1 MDNFAPMMP
10 PADLEDALITLWR
23 LVWLRWLLL
32 AGALA
37 AVVAVPPLLGI
48 PLPTAPLLLVI
59 GVLGVFNAG
68 VMRRLRRAE
77 VQSHAALAL
86 QVSVDL
92 VALGVLLFL
101 SGGAAN
107 PLVSLL
113 LLPVASAALILSW
126 PWAAGIAAAAITL
139 YSLLA
144 VWFVPLQIADVERA
158 TRLHLA
164 GMWLTFVVSVV
175 LIAWLIVR
183 MTASIRA
190 RDAALARAREQA
202 LRDERVVALGA
213 LAAGAAHELGTPLA
227 TIAVI
232 AGELERESELSA
244 AAREDLQ
251 LLRQQVAACKEIVTR
266 LASRAGVDRA
276 QGAQAQPADRWLD
289 ALLAR
294 WRATR
299 PGAACFLACLP
310 VAAAPRIVVDET
322 LEQGVVNLLNNAAN
336 SDGDEI
342 EVLLDWNAVQL
353 TIDVLDR
360 GPGFPAQVLM
370 QAGSGP
376 LPSAT
381 GGAGI
386 GLLLTQAAIG
396 RLGGRLLL
404 TNRTTGGGSARI
416 ELPLAGI
423 LAEQKP

>member
-1 MDNFAPMMP
+1 MMP
-10 PADLEDALITLWR
+10 AADPEDALTTLWR

-32 AGALA
+32 AGSLA
-37 AVVAVPPLLGI
+37 AVAAAPFLLDI
-48 PLPTAPLLLVI
+48 PLPTLPLLLVI
-59 GVLGVFNAG
+59 GVLAVFNAG

-77 VQSHAALAL
+77 AQSHSALAL

-92 VALGVLLFL
+92 VALGVMLFL

-126 PWAAGIAAAAITL
+126 PWAAGVAAAAIAL

-144 VWFVPLQIADVERA
+144 VWFVPLQIADAERA

-175 LIAWLIVR
+175 LVAWMIVR

-232 AGELERESELSA
+232 AGEVEREKDLPPA
-244 AAREDLQ
+244 VREDIQ

-266 LASRAGVDRA
+266 LASRAGADRA

-299 PGAACFLACLP
+299 PGAACFLERLP
-310 VAAAPRIVVDET
+310 VVAAPRIVVDET

-336 SDGDEI
+336 SDDGEI
-342 EVLLDWNAVQL
+342 EVLLDWNAAQL
-353 TIDVLDR
+353 TIEVLDR
-360 GPGFPAQVLM
+360 GPGFPAQVLA

-404 TNRTTGGGSARI
+404 TNRKTGGGSARI

>member
-1 MDNFAPMMP
+1 MMP
-10 PADLEDALITLWR
+10 AADTEDALPTLWR

-32 AGALA
+32 AGSLA
-37 AVVAVPPLLGI
+37 AVLAVPALLGI
-48 PLPTAPLLLVI
+48 PLPTVPLLLAI
-59 GVLGVFNAG
+59 GVLAAFNAG
-68 VMRRLRRAE
+68 VMRRLRTNQA
-77 VQSHAALAL
+77 QSQSALAL

-126 PWAAGIAAAAITL
+126 PWAAGIAAAAISL

-144 VWFVPLQIADVERA
+144 VWFVPLHIADAERA

-175 LIAWLIVR
+175 LVAWLIVR

-190 RDAALARAREQA
+190 RDAALAHAREQA

-232 AGELERESELSA
+232 AGELGQDKDLSP
-244 AAREDLQ
+244 AARDDLQ

-266 LASRAGVDRA
+266 LASRAGADRA
-276 QGAQAQPADRWLD
+276 QGAQAEPADRWLN
-289 ALLAR
+289 ALLAG

-299 PGAACFLACLP
+299 PGVACFLKSLP
-310 VAAAPRIVVDET
+310 ASATPRIVVDET

-336 SDGDEI
+336 SDDGEI
-342 EVLLDWNAVQL
+342 EAVLDWNAERL
-353 TIDVLDR
+353 TIDILDR
-360 GPGFPAQVLM
+360 GAGFPPQVLA
-370 QAGSGP
+370 QAGTAP

-386 GLLLTQAAIG
+386 GLLLTRAAIG

-404 TNRTTGGGSARI
+404 TNRTAGGGSARI

-423 LAEQKP
+423 LAERKSA

>member
-1 MDNFAPMMP
+1 MMP
-10 PADLEDALITLWR
+10 AADPEDALTTLWR

-32 AGALA
+32 AGSLA
-37 AVVAVPPLLGI
+37 AVAAAPFLLGI
-48 PLPTAPLLLVI
+48 PLPTLPLLLVI
-59 GVLGVFNAG
+59 GVLAVFNAG

-77 VQSHAALAL
+77 PQSRSALAL

-92 VALGVLLFL
+92 VALGVMLFL

-126 PWAAGIAAAAITL
+126 PWAAGVAAAAIAL

-144 VWFVPLQIADVERA
+144 VWFVPLQIADAERA

-175 LIAWLIVR
+175 LVAWMIVR

-232 AGELERESELSA
+232 AGEIEREPDLPTTV
-244 AAREDLQ
+244 REDIQ
-251 LLRQQVAACKEIVTR
+251 LLRQQVAACKDIVTR
-266 LASRAGVDRA
+266 LASRAGADRA

-299 PGAACFLACLP
+299 PRAACFLKCLP
-310 VAAAPRIVVDET
+310 AAAAPRIVVDET

-336 SDGDEI
+336 SDGGEI
-342 EVLLDWNAVQL
+342 EVLLDWNAAQL
-353 TIDVLDR
+353 TIDVLDN
-360 GPGFPAQVLM
+360 GSGFPAQVM
-370 QAGSGP
+370 AQAGSGP
-376 LPSAT
+376 LPSST